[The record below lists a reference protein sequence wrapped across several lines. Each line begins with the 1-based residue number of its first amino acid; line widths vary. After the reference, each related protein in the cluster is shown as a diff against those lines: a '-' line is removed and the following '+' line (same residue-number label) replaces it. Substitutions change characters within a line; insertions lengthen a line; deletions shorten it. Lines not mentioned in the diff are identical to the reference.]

1 MDQLVDAQTE
11 EITDLQQQIEA
22 LNAEIKQRDELLEE
36 MERELEEVKAN
47 EQ

>member
-22 LNAEIKQRDELLEE
+22 LNAEIKQRDEFLEE

>member
-1 MDQLVDAQTE
+1 MDQLIDAQTE

-22 LNAEIKQRDELLEE
+22 LNAEIKQRDEFLEE